1 MQRRCDHFVWVD
13 DRVTLAE
20 KRSLKTVE
28 RELWKMCSEFLTAIA
43 TLRIFQES
51 QKFVR
56 RQLDNASRGELL

>member
-1 MQRRCDHFVWVD
+1 
-13 DRVTLAE
+13 VTLAE